1 MRDPELVARAQRAAT
16 RLESAWEQ
24 WRALHGLADA
34 PGQPVVSYVGYSL
47 KEPWGEPRVVI
58 GIDADEAEYL
68 AEFLDRDEC
77 VPRGQVPLPQSAV
90 QQSAVQS
97 AAVPQVP
104 AAPQVTVSQAV
115 LPPGPLQPGSLQPG
129 QLQSAQFQPGQFQP
143 GQFQP
148 GQIQPGQLQP
158 GQLQSVPLQ
167 AGPLQSGP
175 LQQVTRTESAA
186 DGTGE
191 YPALFNPPAASSRG
205 RQAPNQGR
213 DIAGELVGWN
223 QAELPGQ
230 LPEQFAS
237 WPPGAP
243 SADQPPADA

>member
-77 VPRGQVPLPQSAV
+77 AQRGQAQV
-90 QQSAVQS
+90 QQSR
-97 AAVPQVP
+97 
-104 AAPQVTVSQAV
+104 APQAPVQQAQ
-115 LPPGPLQPGSLQPG
+115 LQQA
-129 QLQSAQFQPGQFQP
+129 QFQSAQLQPPSHQQ
-143 GQFQP
+143 
-148 GQIQPGQLQP
+148 GQLQP
-158 GQLQSVPLQ
+158 PSHQQGQLKAVPLQ

-175 LQQVTRTESAA
+175 LQQVKRTEPLPE
-186 DGTGE
+186 GTGE
-191 YPALFNPPAASSRG
+191 YPSPALLNGPSAVGRG
-205 RQAPNQGR
+205 RPSPDQAR
-213 DIAGELVGWN
+213 DIAAELVGWN
-223 QAELPGQ
+223 QGELPSQ

-237 WPPGAP
+237 WPPGMP
-243 SADQPPADA
+243 TTADQPPASA

>member
-77 VPRGQVPLPQSAV
+77 VQRGQIPV
-90 QQSAVQS
+90 QQ
-97 AAVPQVP
+97 PQV
-104 AAPQVTVSQAV
+104 
-115 LPPGPLQPGSLQPG
+115 QP
-129 QLQSAQFQPGQFQP
+129 
-143 GQFQP
+143 
-148 GQIQPGQLQP
+148 
-158 GQLQSVPLQ
+158 VPLQ

-175 LQQVTRTESAA
+175 LQQVTLTERVPE
-186 DGTGE
+186 GTGE
-191 YPALFNPPAASSRG
+191 YPSPALLNAPSAVRQG
-205 RQAPNQGR
+205 RPSPDQPR
-213 DIAGELVGWN
+213 DIAAELVGWN
-223 QAELPGQ
+223 QGELPSQ
-230 LPEQFAS
+230 RPEQFAS
-237 WPPGAP
+237 WPPGMP
-243 SADQPPADA
+243 TGADQPPAGA